1 MARLLRR
8 TSLKAGIRQVQRA
21 GTGAQCELAENQTC
35 TKTLQAA
42 ERSMADSTSCTH
54 VAQMAILRKPTIAQG
69 FVPAFPVEQ
78 QTVQPLHR
86 YPHIDI
92 PCMSETTT
100 PEASC
105 PCAAAHALGKEHDAV
120 INGTISSLKH
130 ELGNKS
136 FHKLD
141 TWVDLNY
148 MAETSVPAPGTGP
161 SRPRP
166 VVNPSTEQAPAIDA

>member
-1 MARLLRR
+1 MEWPWNFRFQLGWELTYASTLSAGGLVFFSDLSATPFTPESASRR
-8 TSLKAGIRQVQRA
+8 SPWHV
-21 GTGAQCELAENQTC
+21 CFVELAENQTC

-92 PCMSETTT
+92 FCGLWRDVLLE
-100 PEASC
+100 
-105 PCAAAHALGKEHDAV
+105 
-120 INGTISSLKH
+120 
-130 ELGNKS
+130 
-136 FHKLD
+136 
-141 TWVDLNY
+141 
-148 MAETSVPAPGTGP
+148 GP
-161 SRPRP
+161 S
-166 VVNPSTEQAPAIDA
+166 TTAPASTTARPSNRSDTC

>member
-92 PCMSETTT
+92 FCGLWRDVLLE
-100 PEASC
+100 
-105 PCAAAHALGKEHDAV
+105 
-120 INGTISSLKH
+120 
-130 ELGNKS
+130 
-136 FHKLD
+136 
-141 TWVDLNY
+141 
-148 MAETSVPAPGTGP
+148 GP
-161 SRPRP
+161 S
-166 VVNPSTEQAPAIDA
+166 TTAPASTTARPSNRSDTC